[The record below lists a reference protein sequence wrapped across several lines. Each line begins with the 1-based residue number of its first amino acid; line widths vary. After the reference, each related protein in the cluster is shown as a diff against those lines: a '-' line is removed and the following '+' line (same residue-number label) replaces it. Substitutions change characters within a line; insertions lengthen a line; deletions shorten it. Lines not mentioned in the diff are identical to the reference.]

1 VRPTAVDADTV
12 RPLRRE
18 ALRPGQTPAQVAFPG
33 DEAPTTLHAAV
44 RMGPQIVAV
53 ASVMRDPHPRTPG
66 QEDWRIR
73 GMATRADLRGRG
85 LGGAL
90 LACCETHA
98 RRHGGARLWCNARV
112 GAREFYERA
121 GFSVEGAVFEIPEIG
136 PHYLMS
142 KLLER
147 GS

>member
-1 VRPTAVDADTV
+1 VRPTAVDAETV
-12 RPLRRE
+12 RPLRGE
-18 ALRPGQTPAQVAFPG
+18 VLRPGQTPAQLAFAG
-33 DEAPTTLHAAV
+33 DEAPATLHAAV
-44 RMGPQIVAV
+44 RAGPEIVAV
-53 ASVMRDPHPRTPG
+53 ASVMREPHPRTPG

-85 LGGAL
+85 LGGSL

-98 RRHGGARLWCNARV
+98 RRQGGARLWCNARI
-112 GAREFYERA
+112 GARAFYEHA
-121 GFSVEGAVFEIPEIG
+121 GFSVEGAVFEIAEIG

-142 KLLER
+142 KRLDD